1 MLDLYHFVLVCRDPS
16 SRLSR
21 IKTLINEAER
31 DLYRLRE
38 NFTSQNATSGVKDAE
53 KKYKRGERRLQLY
66 RLMQQNFEKAGGSA
80 WFSRVI
86 VGSYYKYFHACRCSW
101 FSYKCPATCHIQQV
115 PDGNLL

>member
-1 MLDLYHFVLVCRDPS
+1 MCTTGNTYIGNESVAGVFPRAISVVVHLYSYCSLVCRDPS

-66 RLMQQNFEKAGGSA
+66 KLMQQNFERAG
-80 WFSRVI
+80 RQPQ
-86 VGSYYKYFHACRCSW
+86 Y
-101 FSYKCPATCHIQQV
+101 
-115 PDGNLL
+115 